1 MEMVQH
7 RLAQLEGRER
17 KEGHAAPPRGV
28 SSMPRGSP
36 EVPSSSQSV
45 IDLTGDAPHH
55 TFTSSRA
62 YASSPPVLNHSPAS
76 PSRGNSVGTKL
87 PTPTASTGGSS
98 STLDKY
104 PELRGIDISMQ
115 KLIMREIVD
124 NSPGVHWD
132 DIVGQQAAKQSLFE
146 SVILPSLRPELFT
159 GLRAPSKGLLLFG
172 PPGNGKTLLAKAVA
186 SESKGTFFSI
196 SASSLVSKWVGDSE
210 KLVRALFAIARLLS
224 PSIIFIDEID
234 SMLGQR
240 SSDGESDA
248 SRRLKTEFLV
258 QLDGVTST
266 STARIFVL
274 AATNRPWDL
283 DDAVLRRLGKRIYID
298 LPDREGRMVLIES
311 LVARLDSGHALRP
324 ADIRE
329 IAEAT
334 EGFSGSDLTQ
344 LCQDASMGPIRELG
358 MNVRH
363 VPTSQIRLVNIQDF
377 RASLREIRPSASP
390 ENLHKLTCWNEN
402 YGSSGR

>member
-1 MEMVQH
+1 M
-7 RLAQLEGRER
+7 
-17 KEGHAAPPRGV
+17 GV
-28 SSMPRGSP
+28 
-36 EVPSSSQSV
+36 
-45 IDLTGDAPHH
+45 
-55 TFTSSRA
+55 
-62 YASSPPVLNHSPAS
+62 
-76 PSRGNSVGTKL
+76 
-87 PTPTASTGGSS
+87 
-98 STLDKY
+98 
-104 PELRGIDISMQ
+104 
-115 KLIMREIVD
+115 
-124 NSPGVHWD
+124 
-132 DIVGQQAAKQSLFE
+132 VGQQAAKQSLFE

-172 PPGNGKTLLAKAVA
+172 PPGNGKTLLGMILHDSHEWHTHCDDMIAKAVA

-283 DDAVLRRLGKRIYID
+283 DDAVLRRLVRFP
-298 LPDREGRMVLIES
+298 LPPPL
-311 LVARLDSGHALRP
+311 LPLP
-324 ADIRE
+324 PP
-329 IAEAT
+329 
-334 EGFSGSDLTQ
+334 SD
-344 LCQDASMGPIRELG
+344 AMG
-358 MNVRH
+358 
-363 VPTSQIRLVNIQDF
+363 
-377 RASLREIRPSASP
+377 
-390 ENLHKLTCWNEN
+390 
-402 YGSSGR
+402 